1 MSAPMDSDFIILG
14 SAKSN
19 KSQRAGNLRRKLT
32 LKRQR
37 RDYSLLKTFFFFTHK
52 HFAVLL
58 LYPENNGVCHF
69 SLSCLHALK

>member
-32 LKRQR
+32 LKKQR
-37 RDYSLLKTFFFFTHK
+37 RDYSLLKTFFSHN
-52 HFAVLL
+52 HFLVLL